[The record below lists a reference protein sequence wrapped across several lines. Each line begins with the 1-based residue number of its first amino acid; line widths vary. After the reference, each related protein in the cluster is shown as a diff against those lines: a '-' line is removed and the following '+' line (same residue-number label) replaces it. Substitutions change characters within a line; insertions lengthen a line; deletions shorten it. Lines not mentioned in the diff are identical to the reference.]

1 MRRAREPVVSE
12 LARFLSMK
20 VNKEIP
26 RSRSGEDIYMFV
38 NQASTKIDVLW
49 TKQTRNI
56 KMPHSKKLSVSL
68 IGFDMAV
75 LFLRLQLVRLF

>member
-1 MRRAREPVVSE
+1 
-12 LARFLSMK
+12 
-20 VNKEIP
+20 
-26 RSRSGEDIYMFV
+26 MFV

-56 KMPHSKKLSVSL
+56 EMPHSKKLSVSL